1 MVSVQ
6 EMLAAITILTI
17 VTIRLR
23 ITDLKTS
30 KTTLKKKKKKNNTLR
45 GLARSEA
52 QGLSIISAPNS
63 CGYLPTL
70 FKDKPGL
77 NINASQ
83 IT

>member
-1 MVSVQ
+1 MVGVQ
-6 EMLAAITILTI
+6 DMLAAITILTI
-17 VTIRLR
+17 VTVRLR

-30 KTTLKKKKKKNNTLR
+30 KTTLKKKKNNTLR

>member
-1 MVSVQ
+1 MVGVQ

-30 KTTLKKKKKKNNTLR
+30 KTTLKKKKKNNTLR